1 MGIRQIQVL
10 AVSLALIACSSKK
23 PDVPEVAQAPIAASD
38 AYATK
43 QDTAIERAAG
53 YVAVAAAENKKAPP
67 NSEPAKTVG
76 VLLEAAGSYLDK
88 PNQKNIDHAV
98 ALAGDHSKLTKVKE
112 EADKT
117 IKEINAAWEK
127 VVKDAERRRVEAER
141 NLAAKQ
147 MELDAAN
154 KREQDLILA
163 LLGAGLIAAGAFALI
178 FGHWIGIGKAGAL
191 ALMASGAGV
200 AALPRLFDRKEFIW
214 VALGLCVVTAGQI
227 GWFLYRK
234 LFPKIDKPPA
244 STEG

>member
-1 MGIRQIQVL
+1 MGLRQIQVV
-10 AVSLALIACSSKK
+10 AFSLALIACSSKK
-23 PDVPEVAQAPIAASD
+23 TDVPAVAQAPIIAAD
-38 AYATK
+38 NYADK
-43 QDTAIERAAG
+43 QDTAITRAAG

-98 ALAGDHSKLTKVKE
+98 ALAGDHSRLAKVKE

-127 VVKDAERRRVEAER
+127 VVKDAERRRVEAEQ

-147 MELDAAN
+147 MELDAAA

-178 FGHWIGIGKAGAL
+178 FGHWVGIGKAGAL

-214 VALGLCVVTAGQI
+214 VALGLCVVTAAQI
-227 GWFLYRK
+227 GAFLYRK
-234 LFPKIDKPPA
+234 LFPKVDKPP
-244 STEG
+244 SPTEG